1 MKRLIIFILLITP
14 TVLSAQYWEFG
25 GYLGGTNYNGDFSE
39 RFIKMNHTHLSY
51 GVISRLNLSR
61 HFSLRLS
68 ITKGMVS
75 GADSD
80 ARYYYHRRWT
90 RNLSF
95 RSPLLDIAVVPEFY
109 ILGFRTNHF
118 TYKSS
123 PYIFAGICLFKM
135 NPQAMYNGKWINLQP
150 LGTEGQYLSG
160 PDYADR
166 RYTLYQIGIP
176 FGFGWKYSPG
186 RNLNIG
192 IEISAR
198 KTFTDYLD
206 DCSNSYASY
215 RDILYRN
222 GQIAAS
228 LSNRT
233 GEVND
238 ERIEKVPGVDMRGS
252 PKAKDWYYFA
262 GITITYSLLK
272 FGCMG
277 F

>member
-1 MKRLIIFILLITP
+1 MKRYILFVFLWFPIIIH
-14 TVLSAQYWEFG
+14 AQYWEFG
-25 GYLGGTNYNGDFSE
+25 GYLGATNYNGEFSE
-39 RFIKMNHTHLSY
+39 RFIKLNTTHFSY
-51 GVISRLNLSR
+51 GLLTRLNVSR
-61 HFSLRLS
+61 FISFRLS
-68 ITKGMVS
+68 LTKGMVS
-75 GADSD
+75 GADST

-95 RSPLLDIAVVPEFY
+95 RSPIVDIAFIPEIY
-109 ILGFRTNHF
+109 LLGFRTNHF

-123 PYIFAGICLFKM
+123 PYLFIGICLFKM
-135 NPQAMYNGKWINLQP
+135 NPQANYNGKWINLQP
-150 LGTEGQYLSG
+150 LGTEGQFLPG
-160 PDYADR
+160 YADR
-166 RYTLYQIGIP
+166 RYSLYQVGIP

-186 RNLNIG
+186 KNLNVG
-192 IEISAR
+192 IEVSAR

-238 ERIEKVPGVDMRGS
+238 ERIEKVPNVDMRGS
-252 PKAKDWYYFA
+252 PEAKDWYYFV
-262 GITITYSLLK
+262 GITLTYSLLN